1 MRPKPRSW
9 AAATAAAVLSLSLVG
24 TARADG
30 IPFSDIHMKWYDAQ
44 VTAAYNAGWVHGYP
58 DGTFRGEQ
66 SVTRG
71 QFLAFLT
78 SGLQVDQQ
86 PGDEQ
91 LARDTF
97 PDADRMSDVG
107 VWRLGAAIRLGII
120 VPSDY
125 QPPWGS
131 GNFDPQTPITRRE
144 AVVQTERALGH
155 SYLSTSLG
163 PYHVPFW
170 DMQGAWFTGY
180 VYQAMKDQI
189 IHGYPDNTFKDA
201 NPVTRAEAVVIVQ
214 QARDYE
220 YSLGIKDTGYNLVVE
235 GHQAPVI
242 EYNGTIYI
250 PADVVSYFP
259 KVFSVW
265 VPEEQQ
271 WAIQKDPYGGLQFY
285 EAGVQGGPLK
295 PGDVFMPDDPVIA
308 NIKKATGRKDFNATV
323 TFSDSA
329 FYYHGHPYIPARKD
343 PDNKFRF
350 MSATLVFDDQ
360 SKTVTIQP
368 SPWSGG
374 YLYDLPSS

>member
-1 MRPKPRSW
+1 MTPKPRSW
-9 AAATAAAVLSLSLVG
+9 AAATAATVLSLSLVG
-24 TARADG
+24 TALADG
-30 IPFSDIHMKWYDAQ
+30 IPFSDIHMKWYESQ
-44 VTAAYNAGWVHGYP
+44 VTAAHDAGWVHGYP

-170 DMQGAWFTGY
+170 DLAGAWFKGY
-180 VYQAMKDQI
+180 VYQAMQDGI

-201 NPVTRAEAVVIVQ
+201 NPVTRAEAVVMVQ
-214 QARDYE
+214 EARDYE

-250 PADVVSYFP
+250 PADVVSYF
-259 KVFSVW
+259 KNAMNVIW
-265 VPEEQQ
+265 VPDEQQ
-271 WAIQKDPYGGLQFY
+271 WAIMSSPFFSMDFY
-285 EAGVQGGPLK
+285 EAGAVGGPLK
-295 PGDVFMPDDPVIA
+295 PGDIFRVDDPVVHNMIQHSP
-308 NIKKATGRKDFNATV
+308 RKDLSQFEFKGPAL
-323 TFSDSA
+323 
-329 FYYHGHPYIPARKD
+329 YYHGHVYVPAWKD
-343 PDNKFRF
+343 QDGTWYFVRAKLAFN
-350 MSATLVFDDQ
+350 DQ
-360 SKTVTIQP
+360 NKTVTIDTTDTR
-368 SPWSGG
+368 G
-374 YLYDLPSS
+374 YLFAPPNGS